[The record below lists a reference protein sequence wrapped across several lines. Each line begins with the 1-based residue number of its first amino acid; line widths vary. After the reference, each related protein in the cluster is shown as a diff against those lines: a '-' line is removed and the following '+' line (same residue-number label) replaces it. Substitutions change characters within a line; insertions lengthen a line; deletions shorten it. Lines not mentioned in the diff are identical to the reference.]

1 MALLIFLL
9 FCILFVI
16 GMVSHFISTRVYR
29 VLERRESSV
38 ARPVGVVVFIA
49 LFLGI
54 LFTLGHLFLGNGRP
68 FGC

>member
-16 GMVSHFISTRVYR
+16 GMVSHFISTRIYR
-29 VLERRESSV
+29 VLQRRESSL
-38 ARPVGVVVFIA
+38 ARPIGIAVFIA
-49 LFLGI
+49 CFLGI
-54 LFTLGHLFLGNGRP
+54 VFTLGHFFLSGGRP

>member
-16 GMVSHFISTRVYR
+16 GMVSHFISTRLYR
-29 VLERRESSV
+29 VLERREISM
-38 ARPVGVVVFIA
+38 ARPIGIAVFIA
-49 LFLGI
+49 CFLGI
-54 LFTLGHLFLGNGRP
+54 LFTLGHLFIGDGRL